1 MINVKTAVRKA
12 VEYVQEFQD
21 YLPQRDVRLEE
32 TEFDE
37 TGIWLIT
44 LSFPSGN
51 ILPLGPARDYKEF
64 RIDAETGEVT
74 AMKVR
79 SLAHA
84 K

>member
-32 TEFDE
+32 TEYDDA
-37 TGIWLIT
+37 GIWLIT
-44 LSFPSGN
+44 LSFPARDV
-51 ILPLGPARDYKEF
+51 LPFGSARDYKEF
-64 RIDAETGEVT
+64 RIDAATGEVT

-79 SLAHA
+79 SLDHA